1 MIQAQ
6 HINKRYQDQ
15 QALSNINLD
24 IEAGEMVFLTGHSG
38 AGKSSLLRLLMRL
51 DVATSGSLIIDGQD
65 LTQMPAHE
73 IPFYRRQ
80 IGMVFQ
86 DHRLLEDRSVF
97 ANIALPLHFSG
108 FEPADIEKRVRAAL
122 EKVGLANKA
131 NLNPLQLSTGE
142 QQRVGI
148 ARAMVNRPKLVL
160 ADEPTGNLDPEL
172 STQIMQ
178 LFAAFA
184 SVGVTLIIATH
195 DIATTEQ
202 FAHRRIELKQG
213 QIIQDQAFS
222 PA

>member
-6 HINKRYQDQ
+6 HINKRYQDH
-15 QALSNINLD
+15 QALSNIHLD

-38 AGKSSLLRLLMRL
+38 AGKSSLLRLLMCL
-51 DVATSGSLIIDGQD
+51 DVPTSGNLIVDGQD
-65 LTQMPAHE
+65 LGNMPAHE

-86 DHRLLEDRSVF
+86 DHRLLPDRNVF
-97 ANIALPLHFSG
+97 DNVALPLQFSG
-108 FEPADIEKRVRAAL
+108 FEQADIDKRVRAAI
-122 EKVGLANKA
+122 EKVGLSHKIS
-131 NLNPLQLSTGE
+131 LSPLQLSTGE

-172 STQIMQ
+172 SAQIMQ

-184 SVGVTLIIATH
+184 SAGVTLIIATH

-213 QIIQDQAFS
+213 QIIQDQLFEL
-222 PA
+222 